1 MLTTQSSAGL
11 RHARDSPIAHARES
25 FIDLYFGIIPF
36 VQRSLQ
42 FLQLITVHINSPVLW
57 NWPVN
62 VDINLTWIKILA
74 RGICCQNENESVMNT
89 VFTDPRRRRSGR
101 VRRLRKNP
109 IQCSFKLPQ
118 LTLMEGTH
126 KPLHSVVLPHWVRC
140 PTMGP
145 FTKREPPPSCQK
157 HAT

>member
-1 MLTTQSSAGL
+1 MLTTQTSAGL

-109 IQCSFKLPQ
+109 IQCSFNVTWSIPGDMVQPGCELVQSGYEMMRPGCEMVPLPA
-118 LTLMEGTH
+118 
-126 KPLHSVVLPHWVRC
+126 K
-140 PTMGP
+140 
-145 FTKREPPPSCQK
+145 
-157 HAT
+157 